1 MLPKV
6 NYLYVCGILRIARG
20 ILKPGRIC
28 AKRLSD
34 GHFNFARSQL
44 DTESEIFNSYFD
56 NEEAHQIFT
65 KRGKIYFSV
74 PGLTF
79 MAQVTCDVERNI

>member
-1 MLPKV
+1 MRNVPRTV
-6 NYLYVCGILRIARG
+6 ILIS
-20 ILKPGRIC
+20 LDHK
-28 AKRLSD
+28 
-34 GHFNFARSQL
+34 L
-44 DTESEIFNSYFD
+44 DTESEIFNLYFD